1 MVTYL
6 TIDEAFSNG
15 NGDVFFT
22 KRAEVICRSRKEE
35 NLLET
40 MQALGFALLP
50 HDEVL
55 KRAAAEQ
62 IAKSITVSQDKKP
75 RRSRKQVIFNRCAL
89 LNGYDGFYDEFPD
102 AYGQSL

>member
-1 MVTYL
+1 MITYS
-6 TIDEAFSNG
+6 TIDEAFTNG

-22 KRAEVICRSRKEE
+22 KGEEVICRSRKEE

-40 MQALGFALLP
+40 MQAQGFMLLP

-55 KRAAAEQ
+55 RRAAAEN
-62 IAKSITVSQDKKP
+62 ILKFSPVSKDKKP
-75 RRSRKQVIFNRCAL
+75 DVSRTQIIFSRCDF

-102 AYGQSL
+102 AYGQHL